1 MFRWLYSWHI
11 PHRWQPVRLGCFT
24 YLSCVE
30 TFRFVLAL
38 SGTVW
43 RSVLTH
49 EAVVFNQLD
58 FFIFYFFL
66 IKHFTTIHLI
76 SVCFN
81 RLISDSSSSSSL
93 LLSVSFTFF
102 SQNKMAPNS
111 IHWFRKGLRLHDN
124 PALREAIRGAG
135 TVRCVYF
142 LDPWFAGSSNVG
154 VNRWR

>member
-1 MFRWLYSWHI
+1 MAVFLAHPTPLATSTTWMLHLSLLCGDIQICTSLEWNCMTFCSDTRSC
-11 PHRWQPVRLGCFT
+11 RLQ
-24 YLSCVE
+24 SA
-30 TFRFVLAL
+30 RF
-38 SGTVW
+38 
-43 RSVLTH
+43 
-49 EAVVFNQLD
+49 FY
-58 FFIFYFFL
+58 FFLFFL
-66 IKHFTTIHLI
+66 IKHFTTVHLI

-81 RLISDSSSSSSL
+81 RLISDSYSSSL